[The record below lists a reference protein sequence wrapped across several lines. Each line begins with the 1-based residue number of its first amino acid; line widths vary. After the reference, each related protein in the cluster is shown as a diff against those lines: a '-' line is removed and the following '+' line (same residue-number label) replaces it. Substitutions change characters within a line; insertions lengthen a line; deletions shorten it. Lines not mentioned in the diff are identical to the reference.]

1 MVYVN
6 KSKALVASEG
16 YDMVIITS
24 GLVNRNARRLENSFG
39 KMLKAPVGVLST
51 PSIQHLISLLTR
63 KCPHV
68 YIVLLMK

>member
-51 PSIQHLISLLTR
+51 PSIQHL
-63 KCPHV
+63 
-68 YIVLLMK
+68 